1 MTDSAL
7 ATTRRFLHGTAELL
21 LSGPQ
26 YRTSGRIEL
35 CVVAGGF
42 ATVAVPAL
50 RVDGGE
56 LVTETGRIGLHGRAY
71 TEIAA
76 LAGVQA
82 AEPSDV
88 YAGGPGVRP
97 DEVVTLDED
106 ALAVCLRAL
115 ALGESSLLAF
125 APDVERVLWPEHFD
139 VAITVDRVN
148 YGVSPGDGHIDEP
161 YAYVGPHESRRGSF
175 WNMTFGAAR
184 PLAELG
190 DTEAVIR
197 FFQAGRQLA
206 H

>member
-1 MTDSAL
+1 MTDSTL

-21 LSGPQ
+21 LAGPQ
-26 YRTSGRIEL
+26 YRTSSRIEL
-35 CVVAGGF
+35 RVVAGGF
-42 ATVAVPAL
+42 ATVAAPAL
-50 RVDGGE
+50 RIEGGE
-56 LVTETGRIGLHGRAY
+56 LVTESGRIALHGKAY
-71 TEIAA
+71 TAIAA
-76 LAGVQA
+76 LAGVEA
-82 AEPSDV
+82 GEPADV

-97 DEVVTLDED
+97 DEVVTFDD
-106 ALAVCLRAL
+106 GALAVCLRAFDM
-115 ALGESSLLAF
+115 GESGLRAF

-148 YGVSPGDGHIDEP
+148 YGVSPGDGHIGEP

-184 PLAELG
+184 PLTELG
-190 DTEAVIR
+190 DAEAVTR